1 MKKAFTLAE
10 IMIVLTVIGILTAIL
25 LPVAFHST
33 PDEAAMKFKKAN
45 ANLGTLVREM
55 VSSEKYY
62 NEGDF
67 GKTASGGDVADVDY
81 FCRVFAD
88 LISTKEVNCFKGE
101 AASTPAFFERVTVSG
116 SGSTAT
122 ETANDLAGLDTAC
135 ETVPT
140 QDSKPA
146 GVTTVDGVFWYEAS
160 PGTMFSA
167 KVTESSE
174 EKRVFS
180 DPSGA
185 ANFADTKGFD
195 NRYKVFCIDVDGNGS
210 EAPFGYGIRADGK
223 ILAGARALEW
233 INKSIQTEG

>member
-62 NEGDF
+62 KEGDF

-88 LISTKEVNCFKGE
+88 FFFWPSCRCTKYFW
-101 AASTPAFFERVTVSG
+101 
-116 SGSTAT
+116 
-122 ETANDLAGLDTAC
+122 AG
-135 ETVPT
+135 
-140 QDSKPA
+140 
-146 GVTTVDGVFWYEAS
+146 
-160 PGTMFSA
+160 
-167 KVTESSE
+167 
-174 EKRVFS
+174 
-180 DPSGA
+180 
-185 ANFADTKGFD
+185 
-195 NRYKVFCIDVDGNGS
+195 
-210 EAPFGYGIRADGK
+210 
-223 ILAGARALEW
+223 
-233 INKSIQTEG
+233 